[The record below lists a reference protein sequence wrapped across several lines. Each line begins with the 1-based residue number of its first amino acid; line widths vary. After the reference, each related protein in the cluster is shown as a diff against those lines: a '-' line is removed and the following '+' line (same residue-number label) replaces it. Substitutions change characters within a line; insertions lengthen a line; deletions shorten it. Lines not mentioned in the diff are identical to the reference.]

1 MFHSDQWFSNRPQ
14 LYQYLSTVF
23 TLYNTSI
30 YRELIIRQKFNQ
42 PTNDNG
48 LIIFSFLKLHDK
60 RHKKLWFL
68 WNSGYEALRCGC
80 IGGTA
85 FFGNNINGPKF
96 FKPSA
101 QDIQDGINIARYQ
114 YASFTFL
121 YPIDCIIFEF
131 KFLQYQHEFER
142 VWFWREFTLRES
154 ISFSHTALQFTASV
168 SSRVLRIHWQNEYL
182 CVEI

>member
-1 MFHSDQWFSNRPQ
+1 MTSLLSQKRCFIRTSGFRISFSSTNTWA
-14 LYQYLSTVF
+14 LSPPCTAQVF
-23 TLYNTSI
+23 IESLSF
-30 YRELIIRQKFNQ
+30 QQFNQ
-42 PTNDNG
+42 PANKNE
-48 LIIFSFLKLHDK
+48 LNIYSFLKLHDK

-114 YASFTFL
+114 YAFNYDDGMISI
-121 YPIDCIIFEF
+121 PS
-131 KFLQYQHEFER
+131 
-142 VWFWREFTLRES
+142 VPNWFHNILIS
-154 ISFSHTALQFTASV
+154 ISTVSTQIRKNMVLEKV
-168 SSRVLRIHWQNEYL
+168 YSSRIN
-182 CVEI
+182 